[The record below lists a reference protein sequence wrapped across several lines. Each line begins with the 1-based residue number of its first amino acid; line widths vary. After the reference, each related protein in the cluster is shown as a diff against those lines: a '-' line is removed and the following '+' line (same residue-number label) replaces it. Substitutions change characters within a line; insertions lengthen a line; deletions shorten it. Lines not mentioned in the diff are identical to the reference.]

1 MATQRD
7 LPHPEHPSTYVVQD
21 RSNQAELRRL
31 HIQDQMTTACM
42 DGVLAE
48 QSDPTLF
55 QRVLDVGCGP
65 GGWLIAAAQT
75 YPTMHLLVG
84 VDVSRTFVEDAR
96 QQAEA
101 GQVSDRVEFHAMDA
115 LRMLEFPAGFF
126 DLVNLRAGMSWL
138 RTWDWRKLL
147 QEVRRVTRVGGTVR
161 VTEFEVVPQSTS
173 PALTR
178 LCTLFMQAL
187 YHAGHLFAPESAG
200 ITSQLESL
208 LIRHGFEHIQTH
220 VYTTV
225 SRVGTQEW
233 QGLVETIRLS
243 GQTFAPFLEKWTRL
257 PDDYAALCQQAL
269 REMQQPDFLATGR
282 LLTAWGS
289 RSGVPEGDPMW
300 HDR

>member
-65 GGWLIAAAQT
+65 GGWLIEAART
-75 YPTMHLLVG
+75 YPTMKLLVG

-220 VYTTV
+220 VYTIV

>member
-1 MATQRD
+1 MTIPNQAG
-7 LPHPEHPSTYVVQD
+7 PEHPSTYVVQD
-21 RSNQAELRRL
+21 RSNQEELRRL
-31 HIQDQMTTACM
+31 QIQDRTTTASM

-48 QSDPTLF
+48 QPDPAIF
-55 QRVLDVGCGP
+55 RRVLDVGCGP

-84 VDVSRTFVEDAR
+84 VDVSRTFVEYAR

-101 GQVSDRVEFHAMDA
+101 GQVSDRVEFHVMDA

-178 LCTLFMQAL
+178 LCTLFVQAL
-187 YHAGHLFAPESAG
+187 YHAGHLFAPESSG
-200 ITSQLESL
+200 ITCQLAAL
-208 LIRHGFEHIQTH
+208 LARHGFEHIQTH

-225 SRVGTQEW
+225 SRVGTQGW
-233 QGLVETIRLS
+233 QGLMETIRL
-243 GQTFAPFLEKWTRL
+243 GGHTFAPFLEKWTRL
-257 PDDYAALCQQAL
+257 PADYEALCQQAL
-269 REMQQPDFLATGR
+269 TEMQQPDFVATGR

-289 RSGVPEGDPMW
+289 KSGAPEDDPMW
-300 HDR
+300 RDR